1 MENDVILRLKTYM
14 KSGRYTI
21 RLLANKTQINEG
33 TLSAKLNGGRGM
45 DLQTLCV
52 ILDSLPELSAEWLL
66 RGNGSMEIQPTSTDE
81 ELRNVCI
88 EQAKEIY
95 QLRNQLARLKEEK

>member
-1 MENDVILRLKTYM
+1 MTICERVTELRYSKHLTETQFANQLGMSQATVNRQLKSDFPSLELIS
-14 KSGRYTI
+14 KV
-21 RLLANKTQINEG
+21 
-33 TLSAKLNGGRGM
+33 LSLF
-45 DLQTLCV
+45 
-52 ILDSLPELSAEWLL
+52 PELSAEWLM
-66 RGNGSMEIQPTSTDE
+66 RGTGSMEIQPTSTDE

>member
-1 MENDVILRLKTYM
+1 MEDAVRQRLRQFVKTKGITVVASAIGY
-14 KSGRYTI
+14 KQSTFSSKLTGERGLDITLFA
-21 RLLANKTQINEG
+21 RLLAYY
-33 TLSAKLNGGRGM
+33 
-45 DLQTLCV
+45 
-52 ILDSLPELSAEWLL
+52 PELSAEWLL
-66 RGNGSMEIQPTSTDE
+66 RGNGSMEKQPTSTDE